1 MRVARVVGSIVSTIK
16 VPQLAGHKLLRVR
29 DVDPPSGPEYVAI
42 DAVGA
47 GVGSTVLVTQ
57 GTPASWVVEVEG
69 LPVDAAVVAI
79 VDEVPQDGPRS

>member
-1 MRVARVVGSIVSTIK
+1 MRVARVVGNVVSTIK
-16 VPQLAGHKLLRVR
+16 VPQLAGYKLLRVR
-29 DVDPPSGPEYVAI
+29 DDDPPTGPEYVAI

-57 GTPASWVVEVEG
+57 GTPAAWVGEIEG

-79 VDEVPQDGPRS
+79 VDEAPDERARP